1 MKNLAKEFAQG
12 GVITLASDCRT
23 GYLELPQGK
32 SLTLDLNGKRV
43 DFISCDLEG
52 KGFGTGLYG
61 SLTIKGNG
69 FFGDDSQE
77 IIGYL
82 FNVHKSVLAVEGD
95 AVIKC
100 GLSCIQMQASEAK
113 AYIKGGEWIGGA
125 YKDKYWTINK
135 IDKYKD
141 ALIEVTGGKFYKFDP
156 SNGKTE
162 DPGQNWVPD
171 GYKSVANGDYY
182 KVVKVE

>member
-1 MKNLAKEFAQG
+1 M
-12 GVITLASDCRT
+12 
-23 GYLELPQGK
+23 
-32 SLTLDLNGKRV
+32 
-43 DFISCDLEG
+43 
-52 KGFGTGLYG
+52 YG
-61 SLTIKGNG
+61 SLTIKGDG

-82 FNVHKSVLAVEGD
+82 FNVHKSVLAVESD

-100 GLSCIQMQASEAK
+100 GLSCIQMQDSEAK
-113 AYIKGGEWIGGA
+113 AYIKGGEWVGGA

-156 SNGKTE
+156 SNGMTE
-162 DPGQNWVPD
+162 NPGQNWVPD
-171 GYKSVANGDYY
+171 GYKSVADGDYY
-182 KVVKVE
+182 KVVKAE

>member
-1 MKNLAKEFAQG
+1 MNHMLRH
-12 GVITLASDCRT
+12 LC
-23 GYLELPQGK
+23 YLELPQGK

-61 SLTIKGNG
+61 SLTIKGDG

-125 YKDKYWTINK
+125 YKNKYWTINK

-156 SNGKTE
+156 SNGMTE
-162 DPGQNWVPD
+162 DPGQNWVAS
-171 GYKSVANGDYY
+171 GYKSVQNGDWY
-182 KVVKVE
+182 KVVAE